1 MNKKFSELSMEEINE
16 LVNGFKESFTYIDKD
31 PIDRDKNEENQIRKL
46 LNKAKSTGIRK
57 TDEII
62 EDISSVSNEY
72 KQTKNN
78 FLKRL
83 FNPKVNDKI
92 DELKTRLNIL
102 TAEKKISNI
111 YDYQKLD
118 DKCREIKSFFKTE
131 FVDDF
136 EDLREA
142 RHCLHDI
149 SKLYYVLQ
157 SNYTGKDKN
166 ELETILKDKLVE
178 TRYSL
183 LQCYDKLDGHGRI
196 APDFIYL
203 GSTSAKKLKNVNALK
218 GKSTYFG
225 LYYVTHDT
233 THGDEMLPDQIVT
246 LEPDIVP
253 FEQKEINLMTKLFD
267 EYNEYKFS
275 QIPEIIDSLEK
286 CSVKYI
292 NSTLHFEKCAT
303 VALEKLKNNKNEK
316 TKIDDYAK
324 SLGVNTD
331 LLRKLR
337 RHDPSRDRS
346 IYR

>member
-1 MNKKFSELSMEEINE
+1 MSKKFNELSMEEINE
-16 LVNGFKESFTYIDKD
+16 LVNIFTYSLMGIDKD
-31 PIDRDKNEENQIRKL
+31 PLEREKDEENQIRKL
-46 LNKAKSTGIRK
+46 FNKAGKAGVRK
-57 TDEII
+57 TDEIDK
-62 EDISSVSNEY
+62 EISIVSNEY
-72 KQTKNN
+72 NQRKNN
-78 FLKRL
+78 FFKRL
-83 FNPKVNDKI
+83 FNPKVNKEI
-92 DELKTRLNIL
+92 DEFKIRLNKL
-102 TAEKKISNI
+102 KAEEKISNI

-118 DKCREIKSFFKTE
+118 DKCREIKPFSKTE

-149 SKLYYVLQ
+149 SKLYYFLE

-166 ELETILKDKLVE
+166 ELETILKNKLIE

-196 APDFIYL
+196 APDFIYF
-203 GSTSAKKLKNVNALK
+203 GSTSANTLKNPNALN
-218 GKSTYFG
+218 GKKTYLG
-225 LYYVTHDT
+225 LYYVTRDT
-233 THGDEMLPDQIVT
+233 THGDEILPDQIVT
-246 LEPDIVP
+246 LEPDIVR
-253 FEQKEINLMTKLFD
+253 FEQKEIDLMTKLFD
-267 EYNEYKFS
+267 EYNVYKFS

-286 CSVKYI
+286 CGVKYI